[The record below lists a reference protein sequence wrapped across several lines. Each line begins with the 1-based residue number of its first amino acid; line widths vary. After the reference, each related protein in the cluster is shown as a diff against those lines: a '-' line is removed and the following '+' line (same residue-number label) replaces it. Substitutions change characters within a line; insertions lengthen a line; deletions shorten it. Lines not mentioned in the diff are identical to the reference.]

1 MKVSNEFKIGLSVIL
16 STVLLIFGI
25 NYLKGNSFFGGDDIY
40 FAYFPTSGTLT
51 PSSAVTLNGVII
63 GNVLSV
69 DLVTPNKY
77 TDPNKRVLVSFSIQ
91 NKELKLA
98 KGSDI
103 VIVPGILN
111 TEMQIEQNY
120 VAEHGFYAIG
130 DTLEGT
136 VSQELTE
143 QLESELL
150 PVKKKLEDLMTSIDN
165 IVTSITVFW
174 DTSAA
179 HTLDAGLNE
188 VKIAIARFGNVALN
202 LDDLIVSEKQK
213 LGRIFDNVEDIT
225 FNFKETN
232 RVIQKS
238 MSNVEAITDS
248 LLTADFKGVINDAT
262 QTLKTLN
269 DALKDAAEG
278 NGTLGKLLHDEQLYN
293 ELNTT
298 NQRLQNLVDDIK
310 IHPERYIHF
319 SVFGKKNKGV
329 PLTKD
334 EEEKLRNFLDTIPNK

>member
-225 FNFKETN
+225 
-232 RVIQKS
+232 
-238 MSNVEAITDS
+238 DS